1 MRKKIVI
8 GCLFAVSLLVVM
20 PNISAVNDNLC
31 AESFKSENLEKIDN
45 AEEKHLL
52 DTSIWDLLRIYI
64 QMMYHFRMTR
74 VNLWYLFATLPG
86 LTGTLLDLVELRA
99 YLLSTRANVSRDVLI
114 AILDVL
120 EDLIPLKN

>member
-1 MRKKIVI
+1 MRKRILI

-31 AESFKSENLEKIDN
+31 AESFKSENLEQINN
-45 AEEKHLL
+45 AEQKHLL
-52 DTSIWDLLRIYI
+52 DASIWGLLGIYI

-74 VNLWYLFATLPG
+74 VNLWYLIAQIPG

-99 YLLSTRANVSRDVLI
+99 YLLSTRATVSRDVLI